1 MSRSTPLENLPNQH
15 KESSNAYDQNE
26 NTLVKEILQEIDTDK
41 NQSSQQKQQQDMM
54 EQQQHQA
61 MMEQQHQAM
70 MEQQQHQAMMEQ
82 QHQHQA
88 MMEQQHQKQDNNMM
102 EKNQNLNKIEINQH
116 MDDQQIMNNQMEKNE
131 KPQTISLIDKIKLN
145 MRQPFIVGLIAI
157 IVSIPALSLMLE
169 NMIKS
174 KESLA
179 PYVNII
185 ILVLK
190 GLFSGGLYFG
200 INKSL

>member
-54 EQQQHQA
+54 EQQ
-61 MMEQQHQAM
+61 
-70 MEQQQHQAMMEQ
+70 
-82 QHQHQA
+82 QHQA